1 MQKLW
6 TEHGEFFRAGVDGMD
21 IISPEF
27 GFREFQ
33 HVTAKQ
39 ITNAARNGNAALLS
53 RGDARADLRG
63 GLWFKCL

>member
-6 TEHGEFFRAGVDGMD
+6 TEHEEFFRAGMDGMD
-21 IISPEF
+21 IISHEF

-39 ITNAARNGNAALLS
+39 ITNAARNRNAVFLS
-53 RGDARADLRG
+53 RGDS
-63 GLWFKCL
+63 

>member
-6 TEHGEFFRAGVDGMD
+6 TEHGEFFRAGMDGMD

-39 ITNAARNGNAALLS
+39 ITNTERNGNAALLS
-53 RGDARADLRG
+53 RRDAWADMSGDCG
-63 GLWFKCL
+63 